1 MTKILG
7 LDLGTNSIGW
17 AIREDENEGVNQI
30 IDKGVRIFSEGVKSE
45 NGKEISRAAE
55 RTAYRSARKIKYR
68 RKLRKYETLKVLS
81 INGMCPLSV
90 EEVEQWKKS
99 GFKEYPLNP
108 EFLNWLRTNEDKN
121 INPYLFRDKAS
132 KQKVTLYELGRALY
146 HIAQRRGFLSNRLDQ
161 SAEGVFE
168 EHNPQIQNLIED
180 LDSSNAILNE
190 LKEYYI
196 NLGIIDESEKSGFKK
211 DLDEGEKNLKKLYT
225 SLVSIT
231 KKNANDIETCKQ
243 ELIARLNKK
252 ADLGKVKGE
261 IKDISQAMLDGN
273 FKTLGQYFFSLYN
286 KTRIR
291 NQYTSREEHYLE
303 EFIVICQTQ
312 GIEGINTN
320 EKLPEKKF
328 TGLAK
333 DLYRAIFFQRPLK
346 SQKGLIGKCSFEKN
360 KSRCA
365 VSHPDYEEFR
375 MWSYLNTIKIGTQS
389 ESTLRFLTLEE
400 KLKLVPKFY
409 RKNDFNFEVLAKE
422 LVEKGA
428 SFGYYKSSKKNEFFY
443 WFNYKPTDSVSAC
456 VVSASL
462 ENAIGKDWKT
472 KTFEYQTSN
481 TKKEEVTKSVNYKD
495 LWHLLS
501 VATSD
506 TYLYDFAIEKL
517 KLEPKNAKA
526 FSKTKL
532 KKDFASLS
540 LAAIAKILPY
550 LKQGLL
556 YSHAVFMANI
566 ENIVDDDIWK
576 DKEQQKFIQSKIVDL
591 IDNYLVEKSKL
602 EIINCLLKIY
612 NTEDIEGRK
621 VYYSKEAE
629 SLFEADLRKKLV
641 PFYKANTISEQQ
653 EQEIIFEDLFPI
665 LIEQLKKQEFIKII
679 RLDKKIEA
687 FLKGENEEGQ
697 IFCNHPD
704 KLKKLYHPS
713 DIEVFKKKIIKDEWG
728 NEKVVLGSPLTTSI
742 KNPMAMRAL
751 HQLRKVLNALI
762 ANGQIDEDTRIHIEM
777 ARELND
783 ANKRKGIQDF
793 QKERE
798 ELYKIYEAKIKEL
811 YQVKKGKELL
821 HVTDEDL
828 QKFEWALEQTKD
840 GRIITK
846 EELIKYKIWEEQNHI
861 CIYTGKTISID
872 SFLEGNPK
880 FDIEHTIPRSI
891 SQDNSLMNKTLC
903 DKDFNRSVKGKKM
916 PVGLSNYNEIL
927 PRIAHWKKQA
937 EELTR
942 QIETISKSIKS
953 AATKVAK
960 DKNIRKRHYLTLK
973 RDYIQGKYDRF
984 TWEEPKGGFKNSQIP
999 DTGIITKY
1007 AQAYLKS
1014 YFKRVESVKGGAVAE
1029 FRKLWGIQESF
1040 IDENGWKHYKDKD
1053 RSKHTHH
1060 TIDAITIACMPKD
1073 KYDLLAHAWRLED
1086 EQDKKAAKALIEQA
1100 KPWKT
1105 FKEDIEKIETEILV
1119 SHFTP
1124 DNVKKQAKRIL
1135 RVRGKKQYVA
1145 EIERNANGK
1154 AIPKKDASGK
1164 IIYKLNEK
1172 GNKIPILQQGDTIRG
1187 SLHQD
1192 SIYGAIKNPLN
1203 TNEIRY
1209 VIRKDLESLKAND
1222 IENIVD
1228 ENVKAKV
1235 KEAVANKILLISSN
1249 PKQKNKFAEG
1259 KKVWMNEEKK
1269 IPINKVRIYA
1279 NSVKNPI
1286 EIKKHSPLSKS
1297 KHEHKQTVYGQ
1308 NDENYAMAIYEGLDI
1323 KGKSERAFEL
1333 INYLDAGFYYKSKNI
1348 NERKN
1353 AIISLVPEKHLETG
1367 FNLLKSN
1374 GKPIILKKGLNVIL
1388 YKEKKEEIDFNNNS
1402 VIKRLYKISGL
1413 DKDGIKLT
1421 YAVSALGSTENIAY
1435 MNNVINKQKLFQFK
1449 KDIEEI
1455 GIWESIYSDF
1465 KNENIKKSIFFK
1477 KLNDLLNEHYSK
1489 NDIYDSAGIIKKIK
1503 IKESGLTTPKG
1514 GNVIDN
1520 FNDFP
1525 YIKFKASNFN
1535 ALIEGIDFKVLPSGK
1550 IQKL

>member
-17 AIREDENEGVNQI
+17 AIRDTENEGVNQI
-30 IDKGVRIFSEGVKSE
+30 LDKGARIFSEGVKSE

-108 EFLNWLRTNEDKN
+108 EFLDWLRTNEDKN

-132 KQKVTLYELGRALY
+132 KQKVTLFELGRALY

-180 LDSSNAILNE
+180 LDSSNTILNE

-196 NLGIIDESEKSGFKK
+196 NLGIIDETEKSGFKK

-252 ADLGKVKGE
+252 ADLGKVKGK

-303 EFIVICQTQ
+303 EFIIICQTQ

-389 ESTLRFLTLEE
+389 EKTLRFLTLEE

-409 RKNDFNFEVLAKE
+409 RKSDFNFEVLAKE

-462 ENAIGKDWKT
+462 ENAIGKDWKI
-472 KTFEYQTSN
+472 KTFEYQTRN
-481 TKKEEVTKSVNYKD
+481 TEKNEVTKSVDYKD

-566 ENIVDDDIWK
+566 ENIVDADIWK
-576 DKEQQKFIQSKIVDL
+576 DEEQQKFIQSKIVEL
-591 IDNYLVEKSKL
+591 VDNYIVEKSKL
-602 EIINCLLKIY
+602 ELINGLLKIY
-612 NTEDIEGRK
+612 NTEDKEGRK

-641 PFYKANTISEQQ
+641 PFYKANIIIEEH
-653 EQEIIFEDLFPI
+653 EQEIIFQDLFPI
-665 LIEQLKKQEFIKII
+665 LMDQLKKQEFIKIG
-679 RLDKKIEA
+679 RLDKQIEA
-687 FLKGENEEGQ
+687 FLEGENEEGQ

-713 DIEVFKKKIIKDEWG
+713 DIEVFKKKTIKDEWG

-751 HQLRKVLNALI
+751 HQLRKVLNTLI
-762 ANGQIDEDTRIHIEM
+762 ANDQIDEDTRIHIEM

-793 QKERE
+793 QNENKKFRE
-798 ELYKIYEAKIKEL
+798 EAIKEIKKLYLEECHKDVNPTEDDILRYQLWLEQGKCEIYEE
-811 YQVKKGKELL
+811 G
-821 HVTDEDL
+821 
-828 QKFEWALEQTKD
+828 
-840 GRIITK
+840 
-846 EELIKYKIWEEQNHI
+846 NN
-861 CIYTGKTISID
+861 ISICD
-872 SFLEGNPK
+872 IIGSNPSY
-880 FDIEHTIPRSI
+880 DIEHTIPRSI
-891 SQDNSLMNKTLC
+891 SQDNSQMNKTLC
-903 DKDFNRSVKGKKM
+903 SLKFNRSIKKQKM
-916 PVGLSNYNEIL
+916 PVELSNYNDIL
-927 PRIAHWKKQA
+927 PRIAHWKKEA

-942 QIETISKSIKS
+942 QIETISRSIKS
-953 AATKVAK
+953 AVTKDAK

-984 TWEEPKGGFKNSQIP
+984 TWEEPKVGFKNSQIP

-1053 RSKHTHH
+1053 RDKHTHH

-1124 DNVKKQAKRIL
+1124 DNVKKQTKKIL

-1154 AIPKKDASGK
+1154 AIPKKDANGK

-1235 KEAVANKILLISSN
+1235 KEAVTNKILLISSN
-1249 PKQKNKFAEG
+1249 PQQKNKFAEG
-1259 KKVWMNEEKK
+1259 KNVWMNEEKK

-1286 EIKKHSPLSKS
+1286 EIKKHSTLSKS

-1308 NDENYAMAIYEGLDI
+1308 NDENYAMALYELD
-1323 KGKSERAFEL
+1323 GKREFEL
-1333 INYLDAGFYYKSKNI
+1333 INN
-1348 NERKN
+1348 
-1353 AIISLVPEKHLETG
+1353 
-1367 FNLLKSN
+1367 FNLAKLLKQDQGYYPLHKEKEIK
-1374 GKPIILKKGLNVIL
+1374 GKKVLIPIEKRNNRDVILKRGQQVVFYDKTVENPKDISEILDFRERVYLIEGLSIQRQIVSGKL
-1388 YKEKKEEIDFNNNS
+1388 YEFGIIMLRFFKEARKID
-1402 VIKRLYKISGL
+1402 VIKKDNYKP
-1413 DKDGIKLT
+1413 DGPFKL
-1421 YAVSALGSTENIAY
+1421 GENKPTRK
-1435 MNNVINKQKLFQFK
+1435 MNHNQFTA
-1449 KDIEEI
+1449 
-1455 GIWESIYSDF
+1455 F
-1465 KNENIKKSIFFK
+1465 
-1477 KLNDLLNEHYSK
+1477 L
-1489 NDIYDSAGIIKKIK
+1489 
-1503 IKESGLTTPKG
+1503 
-1514 GNVIDN
+1514 
-1520 FNDFP
+1520 
-1525 YIKFKASNFN
+1525 
-1535 ALIEGIDFKVLPSGK
+1535 EGIDFKVLPSGK
-1550 IQKL
+1550 FEKI